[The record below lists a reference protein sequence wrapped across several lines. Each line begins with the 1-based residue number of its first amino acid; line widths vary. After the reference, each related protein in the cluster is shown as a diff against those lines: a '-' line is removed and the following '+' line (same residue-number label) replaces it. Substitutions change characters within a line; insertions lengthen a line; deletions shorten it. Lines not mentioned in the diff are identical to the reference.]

1 MRQPAIAAFRHAC
14 AVGVAGPIGERAG
27 RLEQVRGGA
36 MDRLLAMRVL
46 MEVADRGSLSA
57 AAVSPLTLEV
67 YRRDGKGLSG
77 PG

>member
-1 MRQPAIAAFRHAC
+1 
-14 AVGVAGPIGERAG
+14 
-27 RLEQVRGGA
+27 